1 LDLKHFPHEHFHED
15 ILQMDVNCRCGADC
29 VRVITKADEVC
40 EICHDMRED
49 IAVSIIRLVNI
60 FYFE

>member
-1 LDLKHFPHEHFHED
+1 
-15 ILQMDVNCRCGADC
+15 MDVNCRCGADC

-60 FYFE
+60 FYFG

>member
-1 LDLKHFPHEHFHED
+1 
-15 ILQMDVNCRCGADC
+15 MDVNCTCGADC
-29 VRVITKADEVC
+29 VRVIAKADEVC